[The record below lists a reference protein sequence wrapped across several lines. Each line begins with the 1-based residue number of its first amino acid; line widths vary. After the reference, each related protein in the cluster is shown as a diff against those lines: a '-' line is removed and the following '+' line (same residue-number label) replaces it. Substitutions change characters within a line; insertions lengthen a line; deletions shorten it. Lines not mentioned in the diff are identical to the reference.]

1 VVVFPTKSDGA
12 VSSSTSTPG
21 AAAAAAPKAAVKTV
35 PDAPGSTTTS
45 ENPNEARVA
54 GQVQERGGTGDLAAS
69 SFEDSSSSLL
79 PSSTLGAILL
89 VALVGFLA
97 AGSYCGWLLVFARR

>member
-1 VVVFPTKSDGA
+1 MVFPTKRDGA
-12 VSSSTSTPG
+12 VPSSTSTPG
-21 AAAAAAPKAAVKTV
+21 AAAAAEPKAAVKTV

-97 AGSYCGWLLVFARR
+97 AGAYCGWLLVFARR